1 MTSIPLKA
9 LIGRLTPVARRAFED
24 AASRAQSRTHHEIEI
39 EHVFVSLLDQTDN
52 ALTAALHALGVD
64 TARLERG
71 LEQTLDSFRSGN
83 TRNPVFSVWLPK
95 WLERAWL
102 IASAGQGESNL
113 SSLDLLLALVSDDS
127 LRSAIS
133 ASAPLLLKLDT
144 PKLEEAYGKLRQHG
158 GEGGTG
164 GVAAGAMGTT
174 ADYTAPDAP
183 AAVKPIAGG
192 QRSTPAL
199 DKYTIDLTA
208 QARAG
213 KIDPV
218 LGRETEIRQ
227 MTDILLRRR
236 QNNPILTGE
245 PGVGKT
251 AVVEGMALKI
261 IAEEVPPALIGISL
275 RTLDLGLLQ
284 AGASVKGEFENR
296 LRQVIDEVKA
306 SPIPIILFID
316 EAHTMIGAGAS
327 AGAGDAA
334 NLLKPALARGELR
347 TVAATTWKE
356 YKKYFEKDA
365 ALARRFQVVKIEEPS
380 PEAAEQMVRG
390 VAQMLS
396 SYHKVDILE
405 EAVRAAVHLSSR
417 YIAGRQLPDKAIS
430 VLDTS
435 CARIALSKA
444 GRPGPV
450 EDVEVLIGNIDR
462 ELAALAREEGHEE
475 RIAGLKVRRGE
486 LETDLAR
493 LNAAWEEQNK
503 LVAEIDAIRAETVK
517 NKPEGKDAK
526 ASAKGKKSVS
536 SLQAKRDE
544 LRVLQK
550 AMPLAFECVDENVIA
565 DVISSWTGIPL
576 GRMVS
581 NELQQV
587 RDLAKLLAGR
597 VIGQDHAL
605 EQIAERVQIAKAN
618 LEDPGKP
625 KGVFLLTGPSGV
637 GKTETAIALAEALYG
652 GERSLINI
660 NMSEYQEAHTV
671 SGLKGSPPGYVGYGE
686 GGVLTEAV
694 RRKPYSVVLLD
705 EVEKAHPDVLE
716 LFFQVFDKGR
726 LEDAE
731 GQEIDF
737 KNTVII
743 LTSNVGGDLVMRA
756 VEYGV
761 SDPQEESETEGEGN
775 EEKKPVETRPPT
787 SEDLVEILRP
797 TLQKSFKPAF
807 LGRLTIVPFFPISD
821 DVLRLIIKL
830 KLDKVKARI
839 AANHDCA
846 VDFPEKLV
854 EFLASR
860 CNDVD
865 SGARDAETLIT
876 RTVLAKISRALL
888 ERAPGS
894 KPIKKIAVVVGQ
906 DDLKVKIS

>member
-1 MTSIPLKA
+1 MLVLAK
-9 LIGRLTPVARRAFED
+9 RLTPKARRAFDEGVN
-24 AASRAQSRTHHEIEI
+24 RAHARTHHVLDI
-39 EHVFVSLLDQTDN
+39 EHVLLSMLDQTDC
-52 ALTAALHALGVD
+52 AFSAALRSLGVD
-64 TARLERG
+64 TNGLERN
-71 LEQTLDSFRSGN
+71 LENVLNGFRCGS
-83 TRNPVFSVWLPK
+83 TRADTAFSPMLPK
-95 WLERAWL
+95 WLGQAWL
-102 IASAGQGESNL
+102 IADVEHGETTI
-113 SSLDLLLALVSDDS
+113 SSLDLLLALLVDDVLRKAIWSSARALYELDDS
-127 LRSAIS
+127 QR
-133 ASAPLLLKLDT
+133 KQ
-144 PKLEEAYGKLRQHG
+144 LEGAYAMFRKQA
-158 GEGGTG
+158 GEVG
-164 GVAAGAMGTT
+164 
-174 ADYTAPDAP
+174 
-183 AAVKPIAGG
+183 AGG
-192 QRSTPAL
+192 ATTGATNTASENPVGAALSKGNTPAL
-199 DKYTIDLTA
+199 DKYTKNLTA
-208 QARAG
+208 LAREG

-251 AVVEGMALKI
+251 AVAEGLAIKI
-261 IAEEVPPALIGISL
+261 VAGEVPPALIGITL
-275 RTLDLGLLQ
+275 LTLDLGLLQ

-306 SPIPIILFID
+306 SPTPIILFID

-327 AGAGDAA
+327 AGQSDAA

-347 TVAATTWKE
+347 TVAATTWAE

-390 VAQMLS
+390 VALTLS
-396 SYHKVDILE
+396 EHHKVDILE
-405 EAVRAAVHLSSR
+405 EAVRDAVYLSSR
-417 YIAGRQLPDKAIS
+417 YISGRQLPDKAIS
-430 VLDTS
+430 VLDTA
-435 CARIALSKA
+435 CARIALSRA

-462 ELAALAREEGHEE
+462 ELDALACEEGHEE
-475 RIAGLKVRRGE
+475 RIASLKARHEE

-493 LNAAWEEQNK
+493 LRAAWDEQLK
-503 LVAEIDAIRAETVK
+503 LIAEIDGLRAAHIE
-517 NKPEGKDAK
+517 NKDKPAEAK
-526 ASAKGKKSVS
+526 AKGKTAKGKPAVS
-536 SLQAKRDE
+536 PLQAKRNE
-544 LRVLQK
+544 LRTMQK
-550 AMPLAFECVDENVIA
+550 TLPLVYECVDGSVIA
-565 DVISSWTGIPL
+565 DVISGWTGIPL

-587 RDLAKLLAGR
+587 RNLAKLLAER
-597 VIGQDHAL
+597 IIGQDHAL
-605 EQIAERVQIAKAN
+605 EQIAERIQIAKAN

-652 GERSLINI
+652 GERNLITI

-705 EVEKAHPDVLE
+705 EVEKAHSDVLE

-731 GQEIDF
+731 GREIDF

-743 LTSNVGGDLVMRA
+743 LTSNVGADLITHA
-756 VEYGV
+756 IEYGV
-761 SDPQEESETEGEGN
+761 TVTQEEDGQQGEVQGEEG
-775 EEKKPVETRPPT
+775 KPAEDKLVETRDPT
-787 SEDLVEILRP
+787 PEDLVEILRP
-797 TLQKSFKPAF
+797 TLQKTFKPAF
-807 LGRLTIVPFFPISD
+807 LGRLDIVPFFPISD
-821 DVLRLIIKL
+821 EVLRKIIAL
-830 KLDKVKARI
+830 KLDRTKKRI

-854 EFLASR
+854 EFLANR

-876 RTVLAKISRALL
+876 RTVLAKISLALL
-888 ERAPGS
+888 ARESGS
-894 KPIKKIAVVVGQ
+894 KPVRKIAVAINK
-906 DDLKVKIS
+906 DDLRIKIS